1 MYTQVLIYTHLHLCT
16 TSTLMND
23 LDRCQPARIGARHC
37 PTPSRNPGPDSDAD
51 ESRRDESRQSRTV
64 TIVTW
69 MSHGS
74 HEPDAVESRRKHA
87 GYQCL
92 GCKQTCSTILALD
105 QHTGSPYLRGTR
117 CGVQHS
123 AAELLNVPRDN
134 LATGQA

>member
-1 MYTQVLIYTHLHLCT
+1 MFWILLSFFERPQHVYNCTLALQKITSNFGLKAILMYTQVLIYTHLHLCT

-64 TIVTW
+64 TVVTW
-69 MSHGS
+69 MTHSS
-74 HEPDAVESRRKHA
+74 HEPNVDESRQKHA

-92 GCKQTCSTILALD
+92 CC
-105 QHTGSPYLRGTR
+105 
-117 CGVQHS
+117 
-123 AAELLNVPRDN
+123 N
-134 LATGQA
+134 